1 MINLFNKL
9 VIFFLPII
17 PKFIVRLVA
26 KPYVAGPALS
36 DGIRVA
42 KELNSK
48 GISATMDVLGESAT
62 KLEECQEPIDEYFKV
77 LDTIAAEKLDAN
89 ISVKLTQLGLTLD
102 KEQCYQNIRKIVA
115 KADSLGIFVRID
127 MEDSPVTSDTID
139 VFLRINDE
147 FKRTGIVI
155 QAYLRRSLADVV
167 RLSARKTSYR
177 LCKGIY
183 IEPRKVAYK
192 DKQTVNDNFGLLIDT
207 AFSMG
212 SYVGIATHDE
222 KIVWKGLELIHKHNL
237 NKEQYEFQMLLG
249 VDEELRNIIVAEGHH
264 LRIYVPFGK
273 NWYAY
278 CVRRLKENPMMA
290 FYIVKA
296 MFGLR

>member
-1 MINLFNKL
+1 MITLFNKL

-26 KPYVAGPALS
+26 KPYVAGPTLN
-36 DGIRVA
+36 DGIRIV
-42 KELNSK
+42 KELNHQ
-48 GISATMDVLGESAT
+48 GICATMDVLGESAK
-62 KLEECQEPIDEYFKV
+62 KLEECHEAIAEYFKV
-77 LDTIAAEKLDAN
+77 LDRIVADQLDAN

-102 KEQCYQNIRKIVA
+102 KEQCYQNIRKIVE
-115 KADSLGIFVRID
+115 KADALGIFVRID
-127 MEDSPVTSDTID
+127 MEDSSVTSDTIEI
-139 VFLRINDE
+139 FLRINNE
-147 FKRTGIVI
+147 FKRTGIVL
-155 QAYLRRSLADVV
+155 QAYMRRSLADVV
-167 RLSARKTSYR
+167 QLSEHKTNYR

-183 IEPRKVAYK
+183 VEPRQVAFK
-192 DKQTVNDNFGLLIDT
+192 DKQTINDNFGLLLDT

-212 SYVGIATHDE
+212 NYVGIATHDE
-222 KIVWKGLELIHKHNL
+222 RVVWKGLELIHKYKL
-237 NKEQYEFQMLLG
+237 RKDQYEFQMLLG
-249 VDEELRNIIVAEGHH
+249 VDEELRDIIVAAGHK

>member
-9 VIFFLPII
+9 VLFFLPII
-17 PKFIVRLVA
+17 PKFIVRIVA
-26 KPYVAGPALS
+26 KPYVAGPDLE
-36 DGIRVA
+36 DGIRVV

-48 GISATMDVLGESAT
+48 GICATMDVLGESAT
-62 KLEECQEPIDEYFKV
+62 RLEECQEAIDEYLKV
-77 LDTIAAEKLDAN
+77 LDTIAAAKLDAN

-102 KEQCYQNIRKIVA
+102 KEQCYKNIRTIVA
-115 KADSLGIFVRID
+115 KADNLGIFVRID
-127 MEDSPVTSDTID
+127 MEDSNVTSDTID

-155 QAYLRRSLADVV
+155 QAYMRRSLADIV
-167 RLSARKTSYR
+167 RLSARKTNYR
-177 LCKGIY
+177 ICKGIY
-183 IEPRKVAYK
+183 IEPRRIAYK
-192 DKQTVNDNFGLLIDT
+192 DKETVNDNFGLLLDT
-207 AFSMG
+207 AFAAG

-222 KIVWKGLELIHKHNL
+222 KVVWKGLELIHKHGL
-237 NKEQYEFQMLLG
+237 NKDQYEFQMLLG
-249 VDEELRNIIVAEGHH
+249 VDEELRNIISTAGHR
-264 LRIYVPFGK
+264 LRVYVPFGK

-290 FYIVKA
+290 YYIVKA